1 MFNSI
6 RPVTKLITTGRGTS
20 KKQGWEK
27 IARYLK
33 AIFLHVGKDRTLTS
47 DLQPH
52 TMLFGAM
59 KATEMLD
66 QYHSVD
72 WFRHPDVSSTLVM
85 SALQHQSSYVTVAD
99 FAAFVTK
106 NNLNA

>member
-1 MFNSI
+1 M
-6 RPVTKLITTGRGTS
+6 

-33 AIFLHVGKDRTLTS
+33 AIFLRVGKVRTVTS

-66 QYHSVD
+66 HYQSVD
-72 WFRHPDVSSTLVM
+72 WFRHPDMLSTLVM
-85 SALQHQSSYVTVAD
+85 MALQHQSKYITVED
-99 FAAFVTK
+99 FTAFVGQ

>member
-1 MFNSI
+1 
-6 RPVTKLITTGRGTS
+6 
-20 KKQGWEK
+20 
-27 IARYLK
+27 
-33 AIFLHVGKDRTLTS
+33 VGKVRTLTS
-47 DLQPH
+47 DLKPH

-66 QYHSVD
+66 HYHNVD

-85 SALQHQSSYVTVAD
+85 TALQHQSNYVTVAD
-99 FAAFVTK
+99 FEAFAGR